1 MGGTLYSATTVTFI
15 GRMRSQY
22 IQQLMTRTLLLSH
35 LVEISGCFE
44 IEVHVGGAKG
54 KASAKHFEVKTV
66 PFWEGGLSY
75 RSVVNASK
83 EHGYMIRQTADE
95 LLA

>member
-44 IEVHVGGAKG
+44 IEVHVGGAK
-54 KASAKHFEVKTV
+54 ASAKHFEVKTV

-83 EHGYMIRQTADE
+83 EHSYMIRQTADE

>member
-1 MGGTLYSATTVTFI
+1 M

-44 IEVHVGGAKG
+44 IEVHIGGA
-54 KASAKHFEVKTV
+54 KASAKHFEVETV
-66 PFWEGGLSY
+66 QFWEGGL
-75 RSVVNASK
+75 SVVNASK
-83 EHGYMIRQTADE
+83 EHGYIIRQTADE